1 MPRLFSALSIPEDVA
16 GALSLLRG
24 GLPGARWMEPNDYH
38 LTLRFIGDIDDAM
51 ARDID
56 ETLAEIHRRP
66 FDVTIEGLDS
76 FGGARPRAII
86 ARAAPAAPLMELQAD
101 LERRCRRA
109 GLDPETRKFTP
120 HVTLARLRDASPLDV
135 ADYLSTRSA
144 PRSITFPVDHF
155 VLMSARASVGGGP
168 YITEAV
174 YPLLRASPA

>member
-1 MPRLFSALSIPEDVA
+1 MPRLFSALSVPEDIA

-24 GLPGARWMEPNDYH
+24 GLPGARWMEPADYH
-38 LTLRFIGDIDDAM
+38 ITLRFIGDIDEAT

-56 ETLAEIHRRP
+56 EALADIHRRA

-86 ARAAPAAPLMELQAD
+86 ARVAPTALLLELQAD
-101 LERRCRRA
+101 HERRCRRA
-109 GLDPETRKFTP
+109 GLAPETRKFTP
-120 HVTLARLRDASPLDV
+120 HITLARLREASPLDV
-135 ADYLSTRSA
+135 ADYLATRSA

-174 YPLLRASPA
+174 YPLI